1 MDDPNAPIDWS
12 LTTWEGSRRAQLRR
26 WCALT
31 LRERLQAVEEMAD
44 LARHF
49 AEMRAQGR
57 FQDLSKTAGAGA
69 AGAPRQQVGKLRSAI
84 RGVREQPGTYE
95 AGTAGPNKRKPDKGS
110 DDAEE

>member
-1 MDDPNAPIDWS
+1 MDDSNAPIDWS

-31 LRERLQAVEEMAD
+31 LRERLRAVEEMAD

-69 AGAPRQQVGKLRSAI
+69 AGAPRQQVGKSRSAT
-84 RGVREQPGTYE
+84 GVWEQPGTYD
-95 AGTAGPNKRKPDKGS
+95 AGTAGPNKHKPGKGS